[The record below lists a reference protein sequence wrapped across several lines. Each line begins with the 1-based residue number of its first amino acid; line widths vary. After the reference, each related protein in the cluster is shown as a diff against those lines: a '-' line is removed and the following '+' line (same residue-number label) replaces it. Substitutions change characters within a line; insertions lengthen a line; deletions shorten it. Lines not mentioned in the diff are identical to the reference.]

1 MKHVIKKS
9 LIASVASALVLGGSV
24 AIGAGM
30 DVPMIK
36 VTPVLEGLDKPW
48 DMNVRADGTM
58 FFTEKCKG
66 LSMRSQAARSQTYME

>member
-24 AIGAGM
+24 VMAAGM

-36 VTPVLEGLDKPW
+36 VTPILEGLDKPW
-48 DMNVRADGTM
+48 DMNV
-58 FFTEKCKG
+58 
-66 LSMRSQAARSQTYME
+66 